1 MKSKYFQVFLLIGLI
16 PLLALAGVY
25 AWSILSEPPKGP
37 TAAAPSAGPALNPAT
52 VQTEISTV
60 SSSLYNDLKKTHDD
74 TTTLLQ
80 HHADADLTTFVQSH
94 PGVSGILVVSLDGK
108 NLRSVPAVPS
118 LTDLS
123 YGSSDEFKSVLDHLK
138 SEPGGIYQFY
148 TSKFTNPSFVFA
160 LDLSAASAGEVV
172 FDLSTLFKGMNLHG
186 GEAYILDG
194 KSGQYLYATNPSRY
208 SQTFNTAQSPA
219 LTKVQTDLSAQTA
232 GIAQG
237 TTTTL
242 IYTPF
247 LNSYGLVEEI
257 PQTAF
262 TAPAAARAEEETSPL
277 EQLQT
282 PVTLAAVVALAW
294 VFLMFYVG
302 LGLLLTPLKKA
313 RAAILAAV
321 QSGKSIGPDTL
332 GQFGKDEVGQIVQAA
347 SDLLKKLESE
357 KTELERDKE
366 EAIRQARA
374 LIENKNKEA
383 QQIQQQADGVKKN
396 LEDTTQQLN
405 DKLKELDALKG
416 MAEGLRGQTE
426 QSKADNA
433 KLKAQVSGLETSQAD
448 VQKKL
453 AAAENKIKETEA
465 KLLQALS
472 TASPLQVSQVRSAA
486 IKTMAE
492 ELKTTLGIIKGYVS
506 SALGATQGGINEKQQ
521 EFLGMVIN
529 RSARLEKFINDLL
542 DIYQV
547 EIEQEEAKTE
557 EVNLPAEIEGLA
569 FNFQA
574 QAEVK
579 NIKIKVEGKPNLPK
593 VPIVRRR
600 FNQLWNILYLQTIKD
615 APRGSTISISLEP
628 LGEMVKVSVIDPG
641 LIVKPESLPK
651 LFDEFYDPKHPAST
665 QLAGTGLKFALIK
678 TILAA
683 HGGGAVAEAAD
694 PGTNLILTFP
704 TKRKV
709 PGAVSPVVS
718 VTPASPAPAA
728 PAAAK
733 PFTVAGVTPRPTA
746 PLGPV
751 PGLAAKPAVVAPTT
765 PATPRPLGPT
775 PTVAPSGQIPGAP
788 VARPPVTPGVLDSL
802 LSGNVPPAGTVPVGG
817 PKPSPTASIPPAGT
831 PPAAAPPVTPKPP
844 VGTSPA
850 ATPSAVTPSS
860 IDALLSAK
868 IASVSATPVPP
879 GGTAPAAPKPPI
891 SAAPSVPSAP
901 SPLGTAPAAPRPP
914 MPAGGTAP
922 VAPRPPMPPAGT
934 MPPGMTP
941 PGNLPPMGTPPPMGA
956 PKPPMPGMPP
966 SPGVPRPPVPPG
978 ATAPGAP
985 RPPMPPGTMPSAGTV
1000 PGVPRPP
1007 MPPGMP
1013 PSGAPAMGAPRPP
1026 SVPGVP
1032 PPAGIPPRPAAPVVV
1047 PTSIKPTAPPEGI
1060 LDLDNLDS
1068 FKVDDG
1074 SKPPLPK
1081 PPVPPPG
1088 TMPTMDKPIVKNK
1101 DGEGEIIE

>member
-1 MKSKYFQVFLLIGLI
+1 VKSKYFQVFLLIGLI

-25 AWSILSEPPKGP
+25 AWSILSEPAKPLAGV
-37 TAAAPSAGPALNPAT
+37 PSAAGPALNPAT
-52 VQTEISTV
+52 VQTEIGTV

-74 TTTLLQ
+74 TSTLLQ
-80 HHADADLTTFVQSH
+80 HHADADLTAFVQSH
-94 PGVSGILVVSLDGK
+94 PGVSGILVASLDGK
-108 NLRSVPAVPS
+108 NFRSIPAVPS
-118 LTDLS
+118 LADPS
-123 YGSSDEFKSVLDHLK
+123 YGASEEFKSVLDHLK
-138 SEPGGIYQFY
+138 TQPGGIYQFY

-160 LDLSAASAGEVV
+160 LDLSTASAGEVV
-172 FDLSTLFKGMNLHG
+172 FDLSTLFRNMNLHG

-208 SQTFNTAQSPA
+208 AQTFNTTQSPA
-219 LTKVQTDLSAQTA
+219 LTKVQNDLSAQTA
-232 GIAQG
+232 GIAQS

-257 PQTAF
+257 PQAAF
-262 TAPAAARAEEETSPL
+262 TTAPAGVKSEEETSPL

-302 LGLLLTPLKKA
+302 LGLLLKPLKKA

-321 QSGKSIGPDTL
+321 QNGKSIGPETL

-347 SDLLKKLESE
+347 SDLLQKLESE

-383 QQIQQQADGVKKN
+383 QQVQQQTDGVKKN

-433 KLKAQVSGLETSQAD
+433 KLKAQVSGLETSQAET
-448 VQKKL
+448 QKKL
-453 AAAENKIKETEA
+453 VAAENKIKETEA

-615 APRGSTISISLEP
+615 APRGSTISITLEP
-628 LGEMVKVSVIDPG
+628 LGEMVKVSVVDPG
-641 LIVKPESLPK
+641 LVVKPESLPK

-709 PGAVSPVVS
+709 PGAAPATPVVAP
-718 VTPASPAPAA
+718 TPAVAPAV
-728 PAAAK
+728 AK
-733 PFTVAGVTPRPTA
+733 PFTVAGVTPRPAA
-746 PLGPV
+746 PLTPV
-751 PGLAAKPAVVAPTT
+751 PGLAARPAVVAPTA
-765 PATPRPLGPT
+765 PVTPRPVGP
-775 PTVAPSGQIPGAP
+775 APVVPGAP
-788 VARPPVTPGVLDSL
+788 IARPAVAPGVLDSL
-802 LSGNVPPAGTVPVGG
+802 LSGN
-817 PKPSPTASIPPAGT
+817 IPPAGPKPPLGT
-831 PPAAAPPVTPKPP
+831 MPAPAAPVTPKPP
-844 VGTSPA
+844 AGTMPA
-850 ATPSAVTPSS
+850 APASTVSPSS

-868 IASVSATPVPP
+868 IASVSPNPVPP
-879 GGTAPAAPKPPI
+879 APGVAPRPISPSPAAPSIGVVPPPGTMSAPKPPV
-891 SAAPSVPSAP
+891 SAAPSVPGAPRPPISASPGVPSAP
-901 SPLGTAPAAPRPP
+901 SPMSPAGTVPGTAPAAPRPP
-914 MPAGGTAP
+914 MPPGMTPPGTLPPMGTVPAP
-922 VAPRPPMPPAGT
+922 GAPRPPVPGAPAMGAPRPS

-941 PGNLPPMGTPPPMGA
+941 PGTLPPMGT
-956 PKPPMPGMPP
+956 
-966 SPGVPRPPVPPG
+966 VPV
-978 ATAPGAP
+978 PGAP
-985 RPPMPPGTMPSAGTV
+985 RPPAP
-1000 PGVPRPP
+1000 
-1007 MPPGMP
+1007 
-1013 PSGAPAMGAPRPP
+1013 GAPPMGAPRPP
-1026 SVPGVP
+1026 SVPGAP
-1032 PPAGIPPRPAAPVVV
+1032 SPGIAPIAPRPAAPVVV

-1074 SKPPLPK
+1074 SKPPAAPK
-1081 PPVPPPG
+1081 PPAPPA
-1088 TMPTMDKPIVKNK
+1088 MDKPIVKNK
-1101 DGEGEIIE
+1101 DAEGEIIE

>member
-1 MKSKYFQVFLLIGLI
+1 VKSKYFQVFLLIGLI

-37 TAAAPSAGPALNPAT
+37 MATSAPSGPALNPAT

-80 HHADADLTTFVQSH
+80 HHTDADLTAFVQSH
-94 PGVSGILVVSLDGK
+94 PGVSGILVASLDGK
-108 NLRSVPAVPS
+108 NFRSIPAIPTLADS
-118 LTDLS
+118 S
-123 YGSSDEFKSVLDHLK
+123 YGASDEFKSVLDHLK
-138 SEPGGIYQFY
+138 TQPGGIYQFY
-148 TSKFTNPSFVFA
+148 TSKFTDPSFVFA

-172 FDLSTLFKGMNLHG
+172 FDLSTLFKNMNLHG

-208 SQTFNTAQSPA
+208 AQTFNTTQSPA

-237 TTTTL
+237 TTTTF

-257 PQTAF
+257 PQAAF
-262 TAPAAARAEEETSPL
+262 NAPSAAGEKSGEEASPL

-302 LGLLLTPLKKA
+302 LGLLLKPLKKA

-321 QSGKSIGPDTL
+321 QNGKSIGPETL

-347 SDLLKKLESE
+347 SDLLQKLESE

-433 KLKAQVSGLETSQAD
+433 KLKTQISGLETSQAD

-453 AAAENKIKETEA
+453 TTAENKIKETEA

-472 TASPLQVSQVRSAA
+472 TTSPLQVSQVRSAA

-628 LGEMVKVSVIDPG
+628 LGEMVKVSVVDPG
-641 LIVKPESLPK
+641 LVVKPESLPK

-709 PGAVSPVVS
+709 PGVVLAGGALPATPAVAPVAP
-718 VTPASPAPAA
+718 VTPTPAVAPAV
-728 PAAAK
+728 AK

-746 PLGPV
+746 PLAPV
-751 PGLAAKPAVVAPTT
+751 PGLAAKPAVVAPTA
-765 PATPRPLGPT
+765 PVTPRPVGP
-775 PTVAPSGQIPGAP
+775 APAVPGAP
-788 VARPPVTPGVLDSL
+788 ATRPAVPGVTPGVLDSL
-802 LSGNVPPAGTVPVGG
+802 LSGNVPPAG
-817 PKPSPTASIPPAGT
+817 
-831 PPAAAPPVTPKPP
+831 PKPP
-844 VGTSPA
+844 MPTSLTPVAPVASRPPVGASPVA
-850 ATPSAVTPSS
+850 PSSAVTPSS

-879 GGTAPAAPKPPI
+879 PAGTIPGGPPAAPKPPL
-891 SAAPSVPSAP
+891 SAAPSVPSVP
-901 SPLGTAPAAPRPP
+901 SPAVAPRPVSATPPVGTIPVGGTAPRPP
-914 MPAGGTAP
+914 
-922 VAPRPPMPPAGT
+922 

-941 PGNLPPMGTPPPMGA
+941 PGTLPPMGT
-956 PKPPMPGMPP
+956 
-966 SPGVPRPPVPPG
+966 VP
-978 ATAPGAP
+978 APGAP
-985 RPPMPPGTMPSAGTV
+985 RPPV
-1000 PGVPRPP
+1000 P
-1007 MPPGMP
+1007 
-1013 PSGAPAMGAPRPP
+1013 GAPAMGAPRPP
-1026 SVPGVP
+1026 MPPGMTPPGTLPPMGTVPAPGVPRPPAPGAPPMGAPRPPSVPGAPSPMGTVP
-1032 PPAGIPPRPAAPVVV
+1032 PPGIAPRPVAPVVV

-1074 SKPPLPK
+1074 SKPSVAPK
-1081 PPVPPPG
+1081 PPAPPSPG
-1088 TMPTMDKPIVKNK
+1088 TMPAMDKPIVKNK

>member
-1 MKSKYFQVFLLIGLI
+1 VKSKYFQVFLLIGLI

-25 AWSILSEPPKGP
+25 AWSILSVPVKPASTG
-37 TAAAPSAGPALNPAT
+37 AATGPALNPAT
-52 VQTEISTV
+52 VQSEISTV

-74 TTTLLQ
+74 ATLLLQ
-80 HHADADLTTFVQSH
+80 HHTDTDLTAFVQSH
-94 PGVSGILVVSLDGK
+94 PGVSGILVASLDGK
-108 NLRSVPAVPS
+108 NFHSIPAVPS
-118 LTDLS
+118 LTDPS
-123 YGSSDEFKSVLDHLK
+123 YGASDEFKSVLEHLK

-148 TSKFTNPSFVFA
+148 SQKFNNPSFVFA
-160 LDLSAASAGEVV
+160 LDLSTVSAGEVV
-172 FDLSTLFKGMNLHG
+172 FDLSVLFKNMNLHG

-208 SQTFNTAQSPA
+208 GQTFNTTQTPA
-219 LTKVQTDLSAQTA
+219 LTKVQTDLTAQVA
-232 GIAQG
+232 GISQG
-237 TTTTL
+237 PNTTFV
-242 IYTPF
+242 YTPF

-257 PQTAF
+257 PQAAF
-262 TAPAAARAEEETSPL
+262 AAAPAAKSAEEGSPL

-302 LGLLLTPLKKA
+302 LGLLLGPLKKA

-321 QSGKSIGPDTL
+321 QNGKSIGPETL
-332 GQFGKDEVGQIVQAA
+332 QQFGKDEVGQIVQAA
-347 SDLLKKLESE
+347 SELLRKLEAE

-396 LEDTTQQLN
+396 LEDTTQQLG

-433 KLKAQVSGLETSQAD
+433 KLKTQVSGLETSQAE

-453 AAAENKIKETEA
+453 TAAEGKVKETEA

-472 TASPLQVSQVRSAA
+472 TTSPLQVSQVRSAA

-547 EIEQEEAKTE
+547 EIEQEESKTE
-557 EVNLPAEIEGLA
+557 DVNLPAEIEGLA

-600 FNQLWNILYLQTIKD
+600 FNQLWNILYLQIIKD
-615 APRGSTISISLEP
+615 APRGSTISIALEP
-628 LGEMVKVSVIDPG
+628 LGDMVKVSVVDPG
-641 LIVKPESLPK
+641 LVVKPESLPK
-651 LFDEFYDPKHPAST
+651 LFDEFYDPKHPASA

-683 HGGGAVAEAAD
+683 HGGGAVAEASD
-694 PGTNLILTFP
+694 PGTTLILTFP
-704 TKRKV
+704 TKRK
-709 PGAVSPVVS
+709 PFGASPTAAIPPAVATAVAPVAA
-718 VTPASPAPAA
+718 VTPPP
-728 PAAAK
+728 AAK
-733 PFTVAGVTPRPTA
+733 PVYTIPPIGPKPAGVA
-746 PLGPV
+746 PLSPI
-751 PGLAAKPAVVAPTT
+751 PGVAAKPAPTAAT
-765 PATPRPLGPT
+765 VRPVGTMPA
-775 PTVAPSGQIPGAP
+775 
-788 VARPPVTPGVLDSL
+788 VTPGVLDSL
-802 LSGNVPPAGTVPVGG
+802 LSGNIPSAGLKPAMPAPTVPVV
-817 PKPSPTASIPPAGT
+817 
-831 PPAAAPPVTPKPP
+831 PPVGVPPQAGMVPP
-844 VGTSPA
+844 VGTSP
-850 ATPSAVTPSS
+850 
-860 IDALLSAK
+860 
-868 IASVSATPVPP
+868 VP
-879 GGTAPAAPKPPI
+879 APRPPM
-891 SAAPSVPSAP
+891 SAAPGVPSVPAGTLPPLGIPRPPLPGAAP
-901 SPLGTAPAAPRPP
+901 VGTVPPAQPLGTMPPLGAPPSVTPRPPLSAAPGVPASLATPGAPRPPMPITAPGTMPPTVAAPSLGAAPRPP
-914 MPAGGTAP
+914 MPPGMMPTPGMPGVPPVGAAP
-922 VAPRPPMPPAGT
+922 KPAAPSMNPVPPAPSVGQAPLGQAPRPPMPPGMMPPPGAPRPPLPAGPLPGT
-934 MPPGMTP
+934 MPT
-941 PGNLPPMGTPPPMGA
+941 
-956 PKPPMPGMPP
+956 
-966 SPGVPRPPVPPG
+966 
-978 ATAPGAP
+978 PGAP
-985 RPPMPPGTMPSAGTV
+985 RPPMPPGM
-1000 PGVPRPP
+1000 
-1007 MPPGMP
+1007 MPP
-1013 PSGAPAMGAPRPP
+1013 
-1026 SVPGVP
+1026 PGL
-1032 PPAGIPPRPAAPVVV
+1032 APRPAAPVVI

-1074 SKPPLPK
+1074 SKPPAPK
-1081 PPVPPPG
+1081 PPAPPA
-1088 TMPTMDKPIVKNK
+1088 MDKPIVKNK
-1101 DGEGEIIE
+1101 EGEGEIIE